1 MAESI
6 GCPGGGTYGMFN
18 KTKKD
23 IFEESDWIKINLV
36 VSNRED
42 TLTMLT

>member
-1 MAESI
+1 MVV
-6 GCPGGGTYGMFN
+6 PGEGLMECL
-18 KTKKD
+18 TKQKK
-23 IFEESDWIKINLV
+23 IEESDWIKINLV